1 MFPVSCLMFASEDD
15 RLVRIAAF
23 LQSSKC
29 LSTGIMAAPGRSRR
43 RNKEE
48 ELSLHRVDGV
58 TEDQRR
64 KRRRPGGQL
73 EHLAPVSLSPP
84 EEEEQLQT
92 KAKKKKRATGEEE
105 EIILPPIAELMQE
118 KDKKKK
124 KKKKR
129 LGEEPPAAVDLN
141 TQKKTEGREEEIICL
156 PPDGPTHDHKKKKM
170 MMEELTSQQEDED
183 HVGIAMATISPGQ
196 QEALEAEET
205 NLNTKKEK
213 EKKKKK
219 SSRMGSTEEDKK
231 KKKKKNA
238 KPQKR
243 KTERGDLSSSPEEE
257 VDWALVEELQDYM
270 PHIRRKCINQIKKI
284 LRSDLHRFRK
294 FKQQGVPARLGRF
307 SVQENQQIR
316 ENISDFLV
324 LTGIGSVEKLLFPQ
338 RFIEEQAAIRKLKKQ
353 HGFMERI
360 ADGIPRPCHQVYLRA
375 LKMFDEKN
383 HMGRFSEEELAALI
397 RFHNLYGN
405 NWKLIS
411 QKMDRSIFS
420 LQKRFATLG
429 VGHGVWTAEEEQRLK
444 QAVRERLESRAGPDG
459 SGLSRNQLSQ
469 RLPWREISQEVRTR
483 SWVQC
488 RGKWFF
494 LLDHRMTFYG
504 NVFNRGAEG
513 YNAKISLISTLYDMS
528 VDDIADINW
537 EEVAVAVGDVTP
549 WSVQRMFNRLK
560 QRNVPHFHLLS
571 FGEIVD
577 FLYHRVVP
585 VLQKRLRSF
594 DRWAELQER
603 CSQDRYQLSDIF
615 NSDLEDG
622 GEVDDV

>member
-1 MFPVSCLMFASEDD
+1 
-15 RLVRIAAF
+15 
-23 LQSSKC
+23 
-29 LSTGIMAAPGRSRR
+29 MAAPGRSRR

-156 PPDGPTHDHKKKKM
+156 PPDGPTHDHKKKKKK
-170 MMEELTSQQEDED
+170 MMEEMTSQQEDED

-243 KTERGDLSSSPEEE
+243 KTERGHLSSSPEEE

-537 EEVAVAVGDVTP
+537 EEVAAAVGDVTP

-571 FGEIVD
+571 FGEIID

>member
-1 MFPVSCLMFASEDD
+1 
-15 RLVRIAAF
+15 
-23 LQSSKC
+23 
-29 LSTGIMAAPGRSRR
+29 MAAPGRSRR